1 MAENIAQK
9 TCTPCRGGI
18 PPLTEKEAG
27 GYLSQTPGWKLLEA
41 GHLIRRKFK
50 FADFREALT
59 FIDGVGR
66 LAEEEGHHPDICFG
80 WGYAE
85 ISLQTHKIRGLHEN
99 DFIMAAKINQL
110 AGS

>member
-27 GYLSQTPGWKLLEA
+27 GYLSQTPGWNLLEA

-50 FADFREALT
+50 FADFRGSTHLRRR
-59 FIDGVGR
+59 GRPVGGRRGAPSGHLLR
-66 LAEEEGHHPDICFG
+66 LG
-80 WGYAE
+80 
-85 ISLQTHKIRGLHEN
+85 LRGNL
-99 DFIMAAKINQL
+99 AADP
-110 AGS
+110 